1 MQIEVHDV
9 SKEMDLEIIRQNS
22 QVERIIA
29 DRISK
34 DDSGDII
41 PEYLVKWQGLSYA
54 EVTWYITLNLVDL
67 FFVHFLCIHCLHIRK
82 DDG

>member
-1 MQIEVHDV
+1 LSLIF
-9 SKEMDLEIIRQNS
+9 LEIFYLLGYLHI

-34 DDSGDII
+34 DDSGDVI

-54 EVTWYITLNLVDL
+54 EVTWYVTLNLVDL
-67 FFVHFLCIHCLHIRK
+67 FFVHFLCIRCLHIRK